1 MNQYFYVTIQTM
13 LDETQPMA
21 IYGKESYDAALQ
33 TLYSD
38 MAYAI
43 NNTNC
48 MSIICL
54 IINSIGNVERKET
67 WYRPAP
73 TVNPSVEE

>member
-1 MNQYFYVTIQTM
+1 MAQYFYVVIQNM

-21 IYGKESYDAALQ
+21 IYGKSSYDAALES
-33 TLYSD
+33 LYSD

-54 IINSIGNVERKET
+54 IINSVGNVERKET
-67 WYRPAP
+67 WYRQV
-73 TVNPSVEE
+73 TTSSEE